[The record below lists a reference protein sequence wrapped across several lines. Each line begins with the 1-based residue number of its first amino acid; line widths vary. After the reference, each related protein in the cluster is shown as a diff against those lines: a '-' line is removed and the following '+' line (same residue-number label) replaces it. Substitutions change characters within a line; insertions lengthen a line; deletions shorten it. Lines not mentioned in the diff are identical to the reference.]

1 LTKEERNIAMKKQYK
16 TPITE
21 SVKVNLYG
29 SVLGGIGVEGGSPV
43 TPIAD
48 AKEQGDF
55 FDFEDDD
62 TFGDIWGTDEDP
74 NDLWGE

>member
-1 LTKEERNIAMKKQYK
+1 MKKQYK

-29 SVLGGIGVEGGSPV
+29 SILEGIGTETGSIVTNEGL
-43 TPIAD
+43 

-55 FDFEDDD
+55 FGFDDD
-62 TFGDIWGTDEDP
+62 SFGDIWGDDEDP
-74 NDLWGE
+74 KDPWKE

>member
-1 LTKEERNIAMKKQYK
+1 MKKQYK

-48 AKEQGDF
+48 AKENNLI
-55 FDFEDDD
+55 FDEDDD
-62 TFGDIWGTDEDP
+62 DFGDIWGTDEDP